1 MIHPELTPLRG
12 LLLLV
17 LLLLPAAQMS
27 PLRAADGAFGFSD
40 LLVFRLS
47 SAGGPWH
54 STDLDADGDQ
64 DLVVWDSNR
73 GELILLLRDPEVVGF
88 THREGG
94 NTLVDPDGWSRISI
108 PVRTDVEALGSGD
121 LDADG
126 YPDLILCCP
135 DANRIEIR
143 WGAADSSRFRTEL
156 RIRLRE
162 IARGDQTLDI
172 DTGNPEGPVIRVLS
186 KEGIHEIRDVSRDGV
201 PDIETLT
208 GTAANPISI
217 HRADI
222 DGDGHEDLLTFS
234 TAATDRLHPLRLRP
248 GTVLGWGAEIL
259 LEAEDARLLGVAPTA
274 EGTLLMM
281 SDRSRPVLRGV
292 RLNRGRGRQLLPNPD
307 VYPLSPEGIGAGDFA
322 VGDIDGDGDPDIVIS
337 DRKSSLLRPFWN
349 EGGSLRAGVKSP
361 TLKQPRSLLIHR
373 GQVIVTSPEEGGA
386 GSSVPQKSGFS
397 FPALIDGDE
406 IDSLIG
412 IAGTDD
418 DSPLVSLHVV
428 KDPDRSSRSKPTY
441 RLIEW
446 PIVGGNSIL
455 LKSDR
460 EPSALHLFPDT
471 DGTRI
476 AVVEIPFETPRFF
489 RFGDNQIDPIQIPAT
504 VESGGSVQA
513 GADGQLLIA
522 REGRCRIISVDKSEA
537 HVLRQIDAPGGS
549 ARVVQAIPVHLD
561 DGGRAQMVLVDAGQH
576 LLHLCDETGVYA
588 SVEGPYQKVKRARTI
603 DLDGDGFDEILLL
616 DERSLL
622 VIRPAQ
628 LEWTATE
635 VFTRRHE
642 EENGRSTALALGDLN
657 DDGIT
662 DLIVVDGVRSE
673 LEIFAGGNNLF
684 SSALRF
690 PVFEKKLFR
699 GGGRAIEPRRVMVQD
714 FDGDGLQDV
723 AILVHDRLII
733 YPQDP
738 TGGVR

>member
-1 MIHPELTPLRG
+1 
-12 LLLLV
+12 
-17 LLLLPAAQMS
+17 
-27 PLRAADGAFGFSD
+27 
-40 LLVFRLS
+40 
-47 SAGGPWH
+47 
-54 STDLDADGDQ
+54 
-64 DLVVWDSNR
+64 
-73 GELILLLRDPEVVGF
+73 
-88 THREGG
+88 
-94 NTLVDPDGWSRISI
+94 
-108 PVRTDVEALGSGD
+108 
-121 LDADG
+121 
-126 YPDLILCCP
+126 
-135 DANRIEIR
+135 
-143 WGAADSSRFRTEL
+143 
-156 RIRLRE
+156 
-162 IARGDQTLDI
+162 
-172 DTGNPEGPVIRVLS
+172 
-186 KEGIHEIRDVSRDGV
+186 
-201 PDIETLT
+201 
-208 GTAANPISI
+208 
-217 HRADI
+217 
-222 DGDGHEDLLTFS
+222 
-234 TAATDRLHPLRLRP
+234 
-248 GTVLGWGAEIL
+248 
-259 LEAEDARLLGVAPTA
+259 
-274 EGTLLMM
+274 
-281 SDRSRPVLRGV
+281 
-292 RLNRGRGRQLLPNPD
+292 
-307 VYPLSPEGIGAGDFA
+307 
-322 VGDIDGDGDPDIVIS
+322 
-337 DRKSSLLRPFWN
+337 
-349 EGGSLRAGVKSP
+349 
-361 TLKQPRSLLIHR
+361 
-373 GQVIVTSPEEGGA
+373 
-386 GSSVPQKSGFS
+386 
-397 FPALIDGDE
+397 
-406 IDSLIG
+406 
-412 IAGTDD
+412 
-418 DSPLVSLHVV
+418 
-428 KDPDRSSRSKPTY
+428 
-441 RLIEW
+441 
-446 PIVGGNSIL
+446 L

-489 RFGDNQIDPIQIPAT
+489 RIGDNQIDTIQIPAT

-537 HVLRQIDAPGGS
+537 RVLRQIDAPGGS

-616 DERSLL
+616 GERSLL
-622 VIRPAQ
+622 VIRPTQ

-699 GGGRAIEPRRVMVQD
+699 GGGRAIEPRRVMVKD

-738 TGGVR
+738 TGGDR